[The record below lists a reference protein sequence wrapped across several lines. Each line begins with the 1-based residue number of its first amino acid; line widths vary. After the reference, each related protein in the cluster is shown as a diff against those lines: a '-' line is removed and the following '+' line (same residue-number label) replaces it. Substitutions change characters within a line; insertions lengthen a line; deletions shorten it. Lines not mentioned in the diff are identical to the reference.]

1 MTEGALLHISTKMT
15 ARDIIAEVARLR
27 KVEEIVEGVVRRDL
41 TPTDE
46 DGCQLI
52 YEYLLRYDE
61 DRIVSMDPLS
71 VQDHYRI
78 LLKYV
83 DSIKH
88 RTGTNVTIDP
98 FVLQQIAASA
108 VKISLG
114 ARWAI
119 HRVNA
124 IIDDMVYDNPFETNY
139 VYLATNERTVI

>member
-61 DRIVSMDPLS
+61 DRIVELWEAGQLGFFIHGIARRQMLGSRCAPQIHQPQQRRTARALSSAPGRRSSRTTASPLTLWPTTARRCS
-71 VQDHYRI
+71 
-78 LLKYV
+78 
-83 DSIKH
+83 
-88 RTGTNVTIDP
+88 
-98 FVLQQIAASA
+98 ASRGPSPA
-108 VKISLG
+108 
-114 ARWAI
+114 
-119 HRVNA
+119 
-124 IIDDMVYDNPFETNY
+124 
-139 VYLATNERTVI
+139 

>member
-1 MTEGALLHISTKMT
+1 
-15 ARDIIAEVARLR
+15 
-27 KVEEIVEGVVRRDL
+27 
-41 TPTDE
+41 
-46 DGCQLI
+46 
-52 YEYLLRYDE
+52 
-61 DRIVSMDPLS
+61 MDPLT

-108 VKISLG
+108 VNISLG